1 MANGANGSAVRAA
14 DALLRGVGGRRVMLR
29 MPAPAIAGD
38 DGEQLG
44 LATPSFQDVPL
55 WPVVMRRV
63 RPTLAP
69 AAALEEG
76 TAAGKGTQYE
86 LLVSATAVGSLVGQ
100 QGYVSAAV
108 VFRDAF
114 GVLVD
119 GVLLEVEAATWSEIG
134 GSPYLYRL
142 QLRVPL
148 ALMT

>member
-1 MANGANGSAVRAA
+1 MGNGGAVRAA
-14 DALLRGVGGRRVMLR
+14 DALLRGVGGRRVLLR

-44 LATPSFQDVPL
+44 LATPEFQDVPL
-55 WPVVMRRV
+55 GPVVFRRV
-63 RPTLAP
+63 RATMAP
-69 AAALEEG
+69 ATALEEG

-86 LLVSATAVGSLVGQ
+86 LLISATAVGSVVQSLA
-100 QGYVSAAV
+100 YVSAAV
-108 VFRDAF
+108 LFRDAF

-119 GVLLEVEAATWSEIG
+119 EALLEVESATWSEVG

-142 QLRVPL
+142 LLRAAL